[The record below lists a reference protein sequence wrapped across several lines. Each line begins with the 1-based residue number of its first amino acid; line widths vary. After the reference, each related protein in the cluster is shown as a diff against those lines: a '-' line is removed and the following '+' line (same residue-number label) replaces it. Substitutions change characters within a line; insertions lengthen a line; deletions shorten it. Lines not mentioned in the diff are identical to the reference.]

1 MSSYAGDAIG
11 STVES
16 SPSVGLALVDSMAAR
31 RIKVFA
37 RYVEGFRKILHP
49 AGFGLPAAMPNR
61 GPDLLFRR
69 SVSRRI

>member
-1 MSSYAGDAIG
+1 MNSYAGDAIG

-37 RYVEGFRKILHP
+37 SHAQVFARAYTPKIS
-49 AGFGLPAAMPNR
+49 G
-61 GPDLLFRR
+61 
-69 SVSRRI
+69 SRASDAQSRT